1 MNLDLRVRSAILGT
15 LARTGA
21 APNPGGVARQLGETV
36 ESVLGAWRRLREGRV
51 IVTGQDG
58 VSLLM
63 ANPFSGVPT
72 DHTFT
77 SGDVRYYANCGWDAL
92 GIAAALGRNGMA
104 RSRCAHSGEPLEL
117 AVLDGGP
124 EPCSWLFHS
133 LVPAAHW
140 WDDIVFT

>member
-15 LARTGA
+15 LAETGA
-21 APNPGGVARQLGETV
+21 APTPGEVAGLLGEPV
-36 ESVLGAWRRLREGRV
+36 EPVLGAWRRLREGRV
-51 IVTGQDG
+51 IVTGEDG

-77 SGDVRYYANCGWDAL
+77 SKGVRYFANCGWDAL
-92 GIAAALGRNGMA
+92 GVAAALGRPGVV
-104 RSRCAHSGEPLEL
+104 RSRCANSGEGLEL
-117 AVLDGGP
+117 EVADDGP
-124 EPCSWLFHS
+124 EPCSWFFHS
-133 LVPAAHW
+133 LVAAAHW

>member
-15 LARTGA
+15 LAETGIAPTPRDVA
-21 APNPGGVARQLGETV
+21 ARLGEVV
-36 ESVLGAWRRLREGRV
+36 EPVLGAWRRLREGRV

-72 DHTFT
+72 DHTFA
-77 SGDVRYYANCGWDAL
+77 SESVRYYANCGWDAL
-92 GIAAALGRNGMA
+92 GVAAALGRSGVV
-104 RSRCAHSGEPLEL
+104 RSRCANSGAPLEL
-117 AVLDGGP
+117 EVRDDGP
-124 EPCSWLFHS
+124 EPCPWFFHS
-133 LVPAAHW
+133 LVSAAHW

>member
-1 MNLDLRVRSAILGT
+1 MNLDLRVRSAILRT
-15 LARTGA
+15 LAETGA
-21 APNPGGVARQLGETV
+21 APNPGGVARQLGENV

-92 GIAAALGRNGMA
+92 GIAAALGRNGVA

-133 LVPAAHW
+133 LVSAAHW